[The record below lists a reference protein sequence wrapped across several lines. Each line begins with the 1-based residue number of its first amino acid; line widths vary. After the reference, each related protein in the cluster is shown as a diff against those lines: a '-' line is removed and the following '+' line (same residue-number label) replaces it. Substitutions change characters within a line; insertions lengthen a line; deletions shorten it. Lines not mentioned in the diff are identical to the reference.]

1 MILRISG
8 RTNTLWAV
16 APCLLIFLFLV
27 PDAKAVINGSLD
39 FSYKNYETK
48 GSNAAATK
56 NTIFTQRYNVN
67 YRGFLYDRRA
77 ATLDAGIT
85 YDVQNNEYAEQ
96 KSDTKSLGFTFT
108 TVVLP
113 RSLIPFT
120 IYANRYTS
128 DSQSRPNPGY
138 KTTNMVY
145 GFYWALPF
153 KGKIPEV
160 NISYNENRL
169 KDDSPTNR
177 RDEISRMT
185 NLTLTKRKKLTY
197 YWLNYRY
204 GTTGSQGGS
213 GETEQSLDFKGWW
226 RATPNSLVDFTS
238 SLQDSQGEKFFKNRL
253 HYDVTFSRDASAR
266 ADYEYDSIE
275 NEGSET
281 TQHGFAASLY
291 YKPTTKITS
300 TTAYSFGL
308 TDAGSSSSTNNHISE
323 SVTVTVLPTLTVNG
337 DTSYTTQSG
346 DSSTSNWRYNL
357 GALYF
362 KNFSRAQ
369 WSLGANMGYTI
380 MSGVTSERQFTRSE
394 YTGIS
399 SRNLRYMN
407 ATASISNYST
417 QSSTSTSRDEYQFV
431 ISASSNYFRRMTLLA
446 NYNYNIVK
454 EDLQTA
460 KSSRRT
466 FSTFDTRATYS
477 LGYGMAVGA
486 GYNLRTSTDSN
497 AEHHTY
503 IDWNWHFSLFRRIAV
518 SMSARRETRTAD
530 DQNDSTS
537 YSYSS
542 KAAYRIGRLM
552 LTLEYSYLKEDRKI
566 NDTQERTYFIRA
578 TRTF

>member
-1 MILRISG
+1 MMLRIAG
-8 RTNTLWAV
+8 RINTLWTV
-16 APCLLIFLFLV
+16 ALCLATFLFLV
-27 PDAKAVINGSLD
+27 SDATAVINGSLD

-48 GSNAAATK
+48 GSNAATTK
-56 NTIFTQRYNVN
+56 NTIFTQRYNIN
-67 YRGFLYDRRA
+67 YRGALYDRRA

-108 TVVLP
+108 TVILP

-138 KTTNMVY
+138 KTSNMVY

-169 KDDSPTNR
+169 QDDSPTNK
-177 RDEISRMT
+177 RDELSRMT

-204 GTTGSQGGS
+204 GTATSQGGS
-213 GETEQSLDFKGWW
+213 GETEQALDFKGWW
-226 RATPNSLVDFTS
+226 KVTPNSIVDFTS
-238 SLQDSQGEKFFKNRL
+238 SLQDAHGEKFFKNRL
-253 HYDVTFSRDASAR
+253 HYDVTISRDASAR
-266 ADYEYDSIE
+266 ADYEYDSTE
-275 NEGSET
+275 NKGAET
-281 TQHGFAASLY
+281 TQHIFTASLY
-291 YKPTTKITS
+291 YKPTTKIT
-300 TTAYSFGL
+300 TTTSYNFGL
-308 TDAGSSSSTNNHISE
+308 TDAGSSTSTNNYISE
-323 SVTVTVLPTLTVNG
+323 SVTAMVLPTLTVNG
-337 DTSYTTQSG
+337 DASYTTQGG

-357 GALYF
+357 GALYY
-362 KNFSRAQ
+362 KNFARAQ
-369 WSLGANMGYTI
+369 WSLGANVGYTV
-380 MSGVTSERQFTRSE
+380 MSGATSETQFTRSE

-407 ATASISNYST
+407 IMVSISNYST
-417 QSSTSTSRDEYQFV
+417 HSSSSTSRDEYQFV
-431 ISASSNYFRRMTLLA
+431 VAASSNYFRRMTLLA
-446 NYNYNIVK
+446 NYNYNIVN

-460 KSSRRT
+460 ESSRRT
-466 FSTFDTRATYS
+466 FSTFDARATYN
-477 LGYGMAVGA
+477 LLYGMTVGA

-503 IDWNWHFSLFRRIAV
+503 IDWNWNFSLFRRIVV
-518 SMSARRETRTAD
+518 SMSARRDTRTAD

-537 YSYSS
+537 YNYST
-542 KAAYRIGRLM
+542 KAAYRIGRLT

-566 NDTQERTYFIRA
+566 NDTEEKTYFIRA